1 MSKKKSKWELRGK
14 RLVMG
19 KNCVSEVVKHAIE
32 RLVRVYTAKRD
43 MQDPLLVLLR
53 EAGIPVH
60 QVPPHELTEYVQSDS
75 HQSYVAVLKE
85 KPQTSLADFLAK
97 PRERSL
103 VLALDSINDPQNFGT
118 LFRAAECFGADA
130 VVWSK
135 NRGCGLTPTVAK
147 ASVGASELV
156 TGITVSNL
164 AEAIRKFQ
172 EEGYQAVVADIDE
185 TAQSLGEFTFPDKTL
200 LVVGSEG
207 KGPRPL
213 IKKLADAK
221 VYIPMK
227 GKIDS
232 LNVSQATTVLLSK
245 WSLSP

>member
-1 MSKKKSKWELRGK
+1 MSKQKSKWELRGK
-14 RLVMG
+14 RLIMG
-19 KNCVSEVVKHAIE
+19 KNCLAEVVKHAVE
-32 RLVRVYTAKRD
+32 RLVCVYTAKRD

-53 EAGIPVH
+53 KAGIPVH
-60 QVPPHELTEYVQSDS
+60 QVPPHELTEYVQSES

-85 KPQTSLADFLAK
+85 KSHTPLADFLAT

-118 LFRAAECFGADA
+118 LLRAAECFGADA
-130 VVWSK
+130 AVWSK
-135 NRGCGLTPTVAK
+135 NRGCGLTPTAAK

-156 TGITVSNL
+156 TGIVVSNL
-164 AEAIRKFQ
+164 AEAIRRFQ
-172 EEGYQAVVADIDE
+172 DEGYQAVVADIDE
-185 TAQSLGEFTFPDKTL
+185 SAQSLGQFIFPDKTI

-232 LNVSQATTVLLSK
+232 LNVSQATTVLLSA
-245 WSLSP
+245 WASSC